1 MDEKSANKKLIL
13 DNISSPSDI
22 KKLNYD
28 DLTVLSAELRDE
40 IINTVSKTGGH
51 LAPSLGV
58 VELTLALLR
67 SLDLSKDK
75 IVWDVGHQSYAYKLL
90 TGRRE
95 RFSTLR
101 QYKGISGFC
110 SPTESEY
117 DTAISGH
124 TSTSVSVGLG
134 IKVSNEIEGKDAK
147 TVAVIGDG
155 ALGGGLAFEG
165 LNNAGSLK
173 KNLVIILNDNEMS
186 IDKNVGAFSTYLSK
200 SLSGEFVTKFKQD
213 LRNMLEDAPLGDRF
227 IKFIKKIESSLVSF
241 FIPGTVFENLGIKY
255 IGPINGHKISDIE
268 KALSNACLQRKPVII
283 HVITQKGRGY
293 LPAEKKPDIYH
304 GVSSFN
310 VETGEIS
317 GSSNSVESWSDCFGR
332 NLSKLAEEDSRV
344 VAITA
349 AMKDGT
355 GLRGFSELFPNRF
368 FDVGIAEQHA
378 VAFSAGL
385 ATFGMRPFFAVY
397 STFLQR
403 AYDQIIHDVAISKLP
418 VTFCIDRSG
427 LVGADGPTHHGV
439 FDLTFLRAIPN
450 IIVMLPKDSYELE
463 QMLSLSLSLNS
474 PVAIRYPRGGVNNYP
489 ELKDIKVEL
498 GIPEV
503 IFKGKDIA
511 IISNG
516 YIFNEAY
523 KLYNKLLDKNIS
535 ISLINVRFLKP
546 LDTKVLVKELKD
558 KSLIITIEEN
568 VISGGLGEMV
578 QSVLQEAKLSIVVKK
593 FGFDDCF
600 VEQGDV
606 PSLRDDYNL
615 TADKMFK
622 KISKLI

>member
-1 MDEKSANKKLIL
+1 MSEKKSNKKLIL
-13 DNISSPSDI
+13 DSISTPNDI
-22 KKLNYD
+22 KKLSD
-28 DLTVLSAELRDE
+28 ADLTVLATELRDE
-40 IINTVSKTGGH
+40 IITTVSKTGGH

-58 VELTLALLR
+58 VELTIALLR
-67 SLDLSKDK
+67 SLDLPNDK
-75 IVWDVGHQSYAYKLL
+75 IVWDVGHQSYAYKIL

-110 SPTESEY
+110 APTESEY

-134 IKVSNEIEGKDAK
+134 IKMGNEIAGKESK

-173 KNLVIILNDNEMS
+173 KNLIIVLNDNEMS

-213 LRNMLEDAPLGDRF
+213 LKHMLEDAPLGDKF
-227 IKFIKKIESSLVSF
+227 IKFIKKIEASLVSF
-241 FIPGTVFENLGIKY
+241 FIPGTIFENLGIKY
-255 IGPINGHKISDIE
+255 IGPINGHKIADIE
-268 KALSNACLQRKPVII
+268 QALSNACLQVKPVII

-293 LPAEKKPDIYH
+293 LPAENKPDIYH

-310 VETGEIS
+310 VETGELN
-317 GSSNSVESWSDCFGR
+317 GSSSNNESWSDCFGR
-332 NLSKLAEEDSRV
+332 NLCTLAKEDSRV

-355 GLRGFSELFPNRF
+355 GLRGFSNLYADRF

-403 AYDQIIHDVAISKLP
+403 AYDQIIHDVAISNLP

-450 IIVMLPKDSYELE
+450 IIVMLPKDSFELE
-463 QMLSLSLSLNS
+463 QMLKLSLSLNS
-474 PVAIRYPRGGVNNYP
+474 PVAIRYPRGNVNIYP
-489 ELKDIKVEL
+489 ELTNQEVEL
-498 GIPEV
+498 GVPEIV
-503 IFKGKDIA
+503 FKGNGIA

-516 YIFNEAY
+516 YMFDEAY
-523 KLYNKLLDKNIS
+523 KVYKMLLEKGHS

-546 LDTKVLVKELKD
+546 FEAKTFVDELKD
-558 KSLIITIEEN
+558 KTLIITIEEN
-568 VISGGLGEMV
+568 IISGGLGEMV
-578 QSVLQEAKLSIVVKK
+578 QSVLQEAKLFIPVEK
-593 FGFDDCF
+593 FGLNCF
-600 VEQGDV
+600 VEQGDIK
-606 PSLRDDYNL
+606 SLRDDYDL
-615 TADKMFK
+615 TADKIFK
-622 KISKLI
+622 KISKLL

>member
-1 MDEKSANKKLIL
+1 MNEESSKKKLIL
-13 DNISSPSDI
+13 DNILTPNDI
-22 KKLNYD
+22 KKLSD
-28 DLTVLSAELRDE
+28 ADLTVLAAELRDE
-40 IINTVSKTGGH
+40 IITTVSKTGGH

-58 VELTLALLR
+58 VELTIALLR

-134 IKVSNEIEGKDAK
+134 IKIGNEIAGKETK

-173 KNLVIILNDNEMS
+173 KNLIIILNDNEMS

-213 LRNMLEDAPLGDRF
+213 IRHMLEDAPLGDKF

-241 FIPGTVFENLGIKY
+241 FIPGTIFENLGIKY
-255 IGPINGHKISDIE
+255 IGPINGHKIADIE
-268 KALSNACLQRKPVII
+268 QALSNAYLQRKPVII

-293 LPAEKKPDIYH
+293 TPAENKPDIYH

-310 VETGEIS
+310 VETGDLG
-317 GSSNSVESWSDCFGR
+317 GSSTTVESWSDCFGR
-332 NLSKLAEEDSRV
+332 NISTLAKEDSRI
-344 VAITA
+344 VAVTA

-355 GLRGFSELFPNRF
+355 GLRGFSELYPNRF

-403 AYDQIIHDVAISKLP
+403 AYDQIIHDVAISNLP

-450 IIVMLPKDSYELE
+450 IVVMLPKDSFELE
-463 QMLSLSLSLNS
+463 QMLTLSLSLNS
-474 PVAIRYPRGGVNNYP
+474 PVAIRYPRGSVNIYP
-489 ELKDIKVEL
+489 ELEDNKVEL
-498 GIPEV
+498 GIPEIV
-503 IFKGKDIA
+503 FKGKDIA

-516 YIFNEAY
+516 YIFDEAY
-523 KLYNKLLDKNIS
+523 KVYKMLLEKNYS
-535 ISLINVRFLKP
+535 ISLINIRFIKP
-546 LDTKVLVKELKD
+546 LDTKILLKELEG

-568 VISGGLGEMV
+568 VLSGGLGEMV
-578 QSVLQEAKLSIVVKK
+578 QSVLQDANLFIAVEK
-593 FGFDDCF
+593 FGLNNCF

-606 PSLRDDYNL
+606 KSLRDDYEL
-615 TADKMFK
+615 TAEKMFN
-622 KISKLI
+622 KISKRL

>member
-1 MDEKSANKKLIL
+1 MNDENTKKKLVL
-13 DNISSPSDI
+13 DSISTPDDI
-22 KKLNYD
+22 KKLSD
-28 DLTVLSAELRDE
+28 ADLTVLAAELRDE
-40 IINTVSKTGGH
+40 IITTVSKTGGH

-58 VELTLALLR
+58 IELTIALLR

-134 IKVSNEIEGKDAK
+134 IKVGNEITGKEIK

-173 KNLVIILNDNEMS
+173 KNLIIVLNDNEMS

-213 LRNMLEDAPLGDRF
+213 LRHMLKDAPLGDKF

-241 FIPGTVFENLGIKY
+241 FIPGTIFENLGIKY
-255 IGPINGHKISDIE
+255 IGPINGHKIGDIE
-268 KALSNACLQRKPVII
+268 KALSNAYLQKKPVII

-293 LPAEKKPDIYH
+293 TPAEKKPDIYH

-310 VETGEIS
+310 VETGELG
-317 GSSNSVESWSDCFGR
+317 GSSNFVESWSDCFGR
-332 NLSKLAEEDSRV
+332 NLCTLAKVDNRV

-355 GLRGFSELFPNRF
+355 GLRGFSNIFPDRF

-403 AYDQIIHDVAISKLP
+403 AYDQIIHDVAVSNLP
-418 VTFCIDRSG
+418 VTFCIDRAG

-450 IIVMLPKDSYELE
+450 IIVMLPKDSFELE
-463 QMLSLSLSLNS
+463 QMLTLSLSLKS
-474 PVAIRYPRGGVNNYP
+474 PVAIRYPRGSVNTYP
-489 ELKDIKVEL
+489 ELENQIVEL
-498 GIPEV
+498 GVPEIV
-503 IFKGKDIA
+503 FKGKDIA

-523 KLYNKLLDKNIS
+523 KLYKKLLEKGHS

-546 LDTKVLVKELKD
+546 LDVKVLVDELKG

-568 VISGGLGEMV
+568 VLSGGLGEMV
-578 QSVLQEAKLSIVVKK
+578 QSVLQEAKLFISVEK
-593 FGFDDCF
+593 FGLNCF
-600 VEQGDV
+600 VEQGDI
-606 PSLRDDYNL
+606 PSLRNDHDL
-615 TADKMFK
+615 TADKIFE
-622 KISKLI
+622 KISKSL

>member
-1 MDEKSANKKLIL
+1 MSDENKKELVL
-13 DNISSPSDI
+13 DSISTPDDI
-22 KKLNYD
+22 KKLSD
-28 DLTVLSAELRDE
+28 TDLTVLATELRDE
-40 IINTVSKTGGH
+40 IITTVSKTGGH

-58 VELTLALLR
+58 VELTIALLR

-90 TGRRE
+90 TGRRD

-110 SPTESEY
+110 SPAESEY

-134 IKVSNEIEGKDAK
+134 IKTGNEIVGKDAK

-155 ALGGGLAFEG
+155 ALGGGLALEG

-173 KNLVIILNDNEMS
+173 KNLIIVLNDNEMS

-213 LRNMLEDAPLGDRF
+213 LRHMLEEAPLGDKF

-255 IGPINGHKISDIE
+255 IGPINGHKIADIE
-268 KALSNACLQRKPVII
+268 KALSNAYLQRKPVII
-283 HVITQKGRGY
+283 HVITQKGKGY
-293 LPAEKKPDIYH
+293 LPAETKPDIYH

-310 VETGEIS
+310 VETGDLG
-317 GSSNSVESWSDCFGR
+317 GSSNTAESWSDCFGR
-332 NLSKLAEEDSRV
+332 NLCNLAKEDSRV

-355 GLRGFSELFPNRF
+355 GLRGFSEAYPDRF

-403 AYDQIIHDVAISKLP
+403 AYDQIIHDVAISNLP
-418 VTFCIDRSG
+418 VTFCIDRAG

-450 IIVMLPKDSYELE
+450 ITVMLPKDSFELE
-463 QMLSLSLSLNS
+463 QMLKLSLSLNS
-474 PVAIRYPRGGVNNYP
+474 PVAIRYPRGSVNIYP
-489 ELKDIKVEL
+489 ELKNINVEL
-498 GIPEV
+498 GVPEIV
-503 IFKGKDIA
+503 FKGKDIA
-511 IISNG
+511 IVSNG
-516 YIFNEAY
+516 YIFEEAY
-523 KLYNKLLDKNIS
+523 KLYKKLLEKKHS
-535 ISLINVRFLKP
+535 ISLINVRFIKP
-546 LDTKVLVKELKD
+546 LDAKILVKELKG

-568 VISGGLGEMV
+568 VIAGGLGEMV
-578 QSVLQEAKLSIVVKK
+578 QSILQEAKLSIAVEK
-593 FGFDDCF
+593 FGLNNCF

-606 PSLRDDYNL
+606 SSLRVDYDL
-615 TADKMFK
+615 VADKMFK
-622 KISKLI
+622 KISKLL